1 VDVHLTVPFSP
12 WWQFLLA
19 GGDGVREDMP
29 SERRAAKGTTKLPG
43 AYLDGIDAF
52 DAAFFGT
59 SYILYYIPNIYIY
72 IVDHQATRGLF
83 GWVRLLHFYSTYLT
97 VLFGRHPL
105 F

>member
-1 VDVHLTVPFSP
+1 VPFSP

-29 SERRAAKGTTKLPG
+29 SERKASKGNTKLPG

-59 SYILYYIPNIYIY
+59 YIY
-72 IVDHQATRGLF
+72 I
-83 GWVRLLHFYSTYLT
+83 
-97 VLFGRHPL
+97 
-105 F
+105 